1 MKNLIFI
8 VLLFLTSCASRK
20 VVVDKTDIKKDS
32 VSETTVTKNVT
43 ENKVKTDTTTV
54 RRIESTDE
62 ITIIPIDSTKEIY
75 VNNVP
80 YKNVV
85 LKIKKNKS
93 NTLYTNSKKESNT
106 KRIDSVA
113 TNKTQ
118 TKERIKGK
126 TKFIDKAAIYTPWIF
141 WIILILILYLLW
153 RNRQQS

>member
-93 NTLYTNSKKESNT
+93 NTLYTNGKKESNT

-126 TKFIDKAAIYTPWIF
+126 TKFIDKAAIYAPWLF